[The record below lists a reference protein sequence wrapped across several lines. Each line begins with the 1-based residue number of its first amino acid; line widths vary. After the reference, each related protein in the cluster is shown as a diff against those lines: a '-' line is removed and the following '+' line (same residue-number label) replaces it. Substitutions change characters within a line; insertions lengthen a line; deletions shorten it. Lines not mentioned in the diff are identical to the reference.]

1 MFKWSTGLSES
12 ERALKNVS
20 NLINLRQG
28 DLAFDRGLGIN
39 PNYVDKPIAEL
50 ASDIIT
56 ELDDMIKEREPRVRA
71 SIELA
76 DVLSAESI
84 LEVTV
89 ADA

>member
-1 MFKWSTGLSES
+1 MFEWSIGLSES

-39 PNYVDKPIAEL
+39 PDYVDKPIAEL
-50 ASDIIT
+50 SSDIIT

-76 DVLSAESI
+76 DVLNAESI